1 MTISS
6 SRTALL
12 TELLLELVEIL
23 RDRQGDT
30 WAAIV
35 RVATGKSAVVA
46 IDEVRLYI
54 QTQGEQDHLQLVISD
69 PDADAEN
76 AFESKG
82 ITLRNIMF
90 GKTSL
95 DKAVAS
101 GKIMLRASFGDL
113 LKIRNVVSAVLA
125 DTEIDPRLAKLW
137 QRFDQ
142 EWELGSSS

>member
-23 RDRQGDT
+23 RDRQGET

-35 RVATGKSAVVA
+35 RVASGKSATIA
-46 IDEVRLYI
+46 IDDVRLYI
-54 QTQGEQDHLQLVISD
+54 QAQGEQDLQLLITEA
-69 PDADAEN
+69 DADAEN
-76 AFESKG
+76 SFETKG
-82 ITLRNIMF
+82 STLRNIMF

-95 DKAVAS
+95 DKSVAS
-101 GKIMLRASFGDL
+101 GKVMLQASFGDL

-125 DTEIDPRLAKLW
+125 DTEVDPRLAELW
-137 QRFDQ
+137 QRFDR
-142 EWELGSSS
+142 EWELS

>member
-1 MTISS
+1 MTIS

-30 WAAIV
+30 WKAIAQ
-35 RVATGKSAVVA
+35 VATGKSATIA
-46 IDEVRLYI
+46 IDDVRLHI
-54 QTQGEQDHLQLVISD
+54 QAQGEQENLQLLITA
-69 PDADAEN
+69 PDADTDN
-76 AFESKG
+76 SFESKG

-125 DTEIDPRLAKLW
+125 DTESDSRLAQLW

-142 EWELGSSS
+142 EWGITD